1 MSRYNFNTI
10 EKKWQEKWNKNSE
23 FKSILDKKKKN
34 FIVQKCF
41 LIHQE
46 EFIWAM

>member
-23 FKSILDKKKKN
+23 FKSVLDRKKKK
-34 FIVQKCF
+34 FYCIEIFHYQ
-41 LIHQE
+41 
-46 EFIWAM
+46 